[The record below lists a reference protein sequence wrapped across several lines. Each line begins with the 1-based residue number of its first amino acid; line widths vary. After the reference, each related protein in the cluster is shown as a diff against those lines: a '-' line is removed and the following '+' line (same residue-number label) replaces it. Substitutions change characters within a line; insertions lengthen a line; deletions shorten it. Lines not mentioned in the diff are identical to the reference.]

1 LKQNKRLIKM
11 STGSEEWRKNAE
23 THNMSSEEVKAAGVE
38 SSKRPPGSSNHHGG
52 STRNVLHQRKSLPFN
67 LSTMAIV
74 GLLITGVVGYSV
86 LYTKKKP
93 EASAA
98 DVAKV
103 SVGVADPQ
111 DTHPRK

>member
-1 LKQNKRLIKM
+1 M
-11 STGSEEWRKNAE
+11 STESEEWRKNAE
-23 THNMSSEEVKAAGVE
+23 THKMSSEEVKAAGVE
-38 SSKRPPGSSNHHGG
+38 ASKRPPGSSHG

-67 LSTMAIV
+67 LSTMAIA

-103 SVGVADPQ
+103 SVGVADPE

>member
-1 LKQNKRLIKM
+1 M
-11 STGSEEWRKNAE
+11 STGSEEWRKYAE

-38 SSKRPPGSSNHHGG
+38 ASKRPPGSSHHEG

-67 LSTMAIV
+67 LSTMAIA

>member
-1 LKQNKRLIKM
+1 
-11 STGSEEWRKNAE
+11 
-23 THNMSSEEVKAAGVE
+23 SEEVRAAGVE
-38 SSKRPPGSSNHHGG
+38 ASKRPPGSSHG
-52 STRNVLHQRKSLPFN
+52 SARNVLHQRKSLPFN

-98 DVAKV
+98 DVAK
-103 SVGVADPQ
+103 
-111 DTHPRK
+111 